1 MKNPVNRHLQGSKQ
15 VLRTSDFLMAALLAL
30 GLSVAPEARADI
42 YHFAAEDGTS
52 HFSDRPSDARFHLL
66 FRSGEDAGRS
76 LTEKSPSK
84 GLHKARQS
92 FAAAIA
98 TAAQANRVEA
108 EFLHAVIEIESGYN
122 PKAVSPKGAMGLMQ
136 LMPSTAL
143 RYGVSNP
150 MDIAQNLKGGARLL
164 RDLLDQFA
172 DDKELALAAYNAG
185 AGAVLAHGRR
195 IPPYAETSRYVPAVM
210 RLYKHERKTD
220 PEPVN

>member
-1 MKNPVNRHLQGSKQ
+1 
-15 VLRTSDFLMAALLAL
+15 MAALLTF
-30 GLSVAPEARADI
+30 GLAITSKAQADI
-42 YHFAAEDGTS
+42 YHFDAEDGTS

-66 FRSGEDAGRS
+66 LRGGEEARTS
-76 LTEKSPSK
+76 LTDGSSRK
-84 GLHKARQS
+84 GVHKARER
-92 FAAAIA
+92 FDVAVA
-98 TAAQANRVEA
+98 TAARTSRVEA

-150 MDIAQNLKGGARLL
+150 LDIAQNLQGGAHLL

-185 AGAVLAHGRR
+185 AGAVLAYGRR

-210 RLYKHERKTD
+210 RLYKLQRQID
-220 PEPVN
+220 PGPAN